1 MANQLNFNDTKRQYL
16 YMSPCINPSVDN
28 AVVKLKQKQETEN
41 TTTTKYE

>member
-28 AVVKLKQKQETEN
+28 AVVKQNQETEN